1 SPPTPCRPVHLAT
14 MLSLQGGLALLEL
27 PLPPAQPDLQLGQA
41 VREVHAER
49 NEREA
54 SFLGLSDQSLDLVPV
69 QQQLPSPDRVVAAL
83 LSLFIRGD
91 MHPLEPHFA
100 PLHPPVCLGQRAA
113 APAKGLHLRAGQHDA
128 FLESLEDLV
137 VVQCPAIGGDGL
149 LAGVGL
155 GAHAGSLDVEEST
168 HPGHAGHHGDTA
180 PATRSQGITA
190 TTSRLVTQGTN
201 WIVPYNGLMN
211 ATFRPNRNR

>member
-1 SPPTPCRPVHLAT
+1 GPRPASPERYPPRSKPVHPPYVVVSPVYGCGGAAPGRRASPPAPGRPVHLAT

-54 SFLGLSDQSLDLVPV
+54 SFLGLSDQSLDLFPV

-91 MHPLEPHFA
+91 VHPLEPHFA
-100 PLHPPVCLGQRAA
+100 PLHPPVRLGQRAA
-113 APAKGLHLRAGQHDA
+113 APPKGLHLRAGQHDA
-128 FLESLEDLV
+128 GLESLEDLV

-155 GAHAGSLDVEEST
+155 
-168 HPGHAGHHGDTA
+168 
-180 PATRSQGITA
+180 
-190 TTSRLVTQGTN
+190 
-201 WIVPYNGLMN
+201 
-211 ATFRPNRNR
+211 